1 MPGKRHWQPEDL
13 HVSESGSIHCDKC
26 WVFSLVS
33 NFRSDPAHALRQ
45 TSPNTG
51 KCMNAQR
58 FIREIGRGREG
69 SRGLSRDLARQMFDS
84 LFESQFDA
92 MQVGAILQSLRMKG
106 ETVHEVWAGIE
117 AVEARMRPIPVDPAR
132 PVISI
137 PSYNGARNTPN
148 LVPLLACLLADAGV
162 QVLIHGV
169 THDPAR
175 TTTANVMQ
183 AMGIGSTNAVQAS
196 QALRRGVPAFVP
208 IEAMSDE
215 LARLLELRAR
225 LGVRNIGHTLA
236 KLINPTDSP
245 SCMRLTSFTHPEYR
259 ELQRELFLATGWQ
272 GMMLRA
278 TEGEAVANTRRPAQ
292 IDWLR
297 DGRCQT
303 VVSARSDPARELPSL
318 PDSLDAG
325 ITARWIQSV
334 LSGERP
340 VPEAIQC
347 QADAILD
354 CLGLGVAHGELQA

>member
-1 MPGKRHWQPEDL
+1 MD
-13 HVSESGSIHCDKC
+13 
-26 WVFSLVS
+26 
-33 NFRSDPAHALRQ
+33 
-45 TSPNTG
+45 
-51 KCMNAQR
+51 AQR
-58 FIREIGRGREG
+58 FIKEIGRGREG
-69 SRGLSRDLARQMFDS
+69 ARGLSHELAREMFERI
-84 LFESQFDA
+84 FESQFDP
-92 MQVGAILQSLRMKG
+92 MQVGAILLALRMKG
-106 ETVHEVWAGIE
+106 ETVDEVRAGIE
-117 AVEARMRPIPVDPAR
+117 AVEARLRPIHVDSTR

-137 PSYNGARNTPN
+137 PSYNGARNMPN

-169 THDPAR
+169 TQDPAR
-175 TTTANVMQ
+175 TTTAGVMQ
-183 AMGIGSTNAVQAS
+183 AMGLGSSSAVQAS

-208 IEAMSDE
+208 INTISDE
-215 LARLLELRAR
+215 LSYLLELRAK

-245 SCMRLTSFTHPEYR
+245 ACMRLTSFTHPEFR
-259 ELQRELFLATGWQ
+259 ELQSQLFQATAWP

-292 IDWLR
+292 IDWWR

-303 VVSARSDPARELPSL
+303 VVAARNASVREWPSL

-340 VPEAIQC
+340 VPEAIQS
-347 QADAILD
+347 QVNAILE
-354 CLGLGVAHGELQA
+354 CLGMAAPQSPSSVSSGPSEWVSGPAKVHASSI